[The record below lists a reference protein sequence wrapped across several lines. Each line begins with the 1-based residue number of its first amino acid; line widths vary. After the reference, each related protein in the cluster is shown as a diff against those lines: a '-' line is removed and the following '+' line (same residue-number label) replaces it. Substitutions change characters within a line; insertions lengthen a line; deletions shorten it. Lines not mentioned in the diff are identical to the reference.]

1 MQDFKYATS
10 QFMRMRPSMEKNPG
24 WLRGVQIGLG
34 IITVILAIYAIAFP
48 GDTFRAAIIIL
59 GIILLIVGID
69 KIITGIFV
77 PVRGKWVT
85 IGLGVLVVILA
96 VFVLSFPEW
105 TEIVVTTLVGIALIL
120 NGCARLIEG
129 ISGRH
134 SGWAKVFLIGV
145 GILSIIIGG
154 FILASPLFG
163 EVFVGYVIAIALLI
177 TGIQMIAVGV
187 AGRKML
193 PDSSVTT

>member
-1 MQDFKYATS
+1 M
-10 QFMRMRPSMEKNPG
+10 
-24 WLRGVQIGLG
+24 
-34 IITVILAIYAIAFP
+34 
-48 GDTFRAAIIIL
+48 
-59 GIILLIVGID
+59 
-69 KIITGIFV
+69 
-77 PVRGKWVT
+77 RGKWVT

-145 GILSIIIGG
+145 GSL
-154 FILASPLFG
+154 
-163 EVFVGYVIAIALLI
+163 
-177 TGIQMIAVGV
+177 
-187 AGRKML
+187 
-193 PDSSVTT
+193 

>member
-1 MQDFKYATS
+1 
-10 QFMRMRPSMEKNPG
+10 MRMKSSMEKTPG

-34 IITVILAIYAIAFP
+34 ILTVILAIYALAFP
-48 GDTFRAAIIIL
+48 ADTFRAVIIIL

-85 IGLGVLVVILA
+85 IGLGVLVAILA

-163 EVFVGYVIAIALLI
+163 EVFVGYLIAIALLI